1 MKSYPSIDKL
11 IQGSYPV
18 YAFDKLDGSNI
29 RAEWTP
35 KRGFDK
41 FGTRKRLL
49 DPNEE
54 PLGEAVRLILED
66 SEELERRLRT
76 LRAQRVTCFFEFFGD
91 NSFAGNHEDEDHR
104 VVLFDIDVYKKGL
117 MPPKDFIKFTK
128 GLAVPELVHHG
139 NANTD
144 FVLGVQNGT
153 IPGVTFE
160 GVVCK
165 SATPKGLVKMFKIK
179 SRAWIDRLKNKCGD
193 DEALFNR
200 LL

>member
-1 MKSYPSIDKL
+1 MKSYPTIDKSV
-11 IQGSYPV
+11 QTSYPV

-29 RAEWTP
+29 RAEWSP
-35 KRGFDK
+35 NKGFYK

-54 PLGEAVRLILED
+54 PLGEAVDLIMED
-66 SEELERRLRT
+66 ADELSRRLRT
-76 LRAQRVTCFFEFFGD
+76 LRVQKLTCFFEFYGE
-91 NSFAGNHEDEDHR
+91 NSFAGTHDEEDHR
-104 VVLFDIDVYKKGL
+104 VVLFDIDIYKKGL
-117 MPPKDFIKFTK
+117 MAPRDFIKLTD
-128 GLAVPELVHHG
+128 GLAVPELVYHG

-179 SRAWIDRLKNKCGD
+179 SKAWIAKLKDKCGD
-193 DEALFNR
+193 DQEMFNR
-200 LL
+200 LI